1 MTSTPIHSKCVLH
14 ASVEVSPIGAE
25 CNFVIAD
32 TRFIELFHKKLC
44 MQMKKEKKIQLQLM
58 LIYFIADFIDLGLLC
73 I

>member
-44 MQMKKEKKIQLQLM
+44 MQMKKEKKIP
-58 LIYFIADFIDLGLLC
+58 IAINVNLFYRRFY
-73 I
+73 